1 MTSLAPRG
9 LRGRLL
15 VGVGVIVALAL
26 VLMTAAFNVVIRH
39 SLDGDA
45 ASLARTRA
53 AAALATVHA
62 TGGHLIVGDNDTD
75 DTAIGAQIWIFDRAG
90 TIQPPRTTAQRLD
103 AAAASLAGAPRSTID
118 VYGTRLYGTPIV
130 KNGVR
135 VGTLVTGVSLEAYEQ
150 TTRTALIGSIAFA
163 LVLFA
168 LVVAASRWLLR
179 LALQPVADMTSAA
192 ADWSER
198 EPGRR
203 FARGEPYDELTS
215 LAATLDGLLER
226 LAVSLRREQRFS
238 AEMSHELRTPL
249 ARIQAEVELA
259 LRRERPSEEYRAALE
274 GIGRSAEQMTR
285 TVDALVAAA
294 REASLATH
302 GSSDARTSVSRAIEA
317 TRPTG
322 GSDAVQPRL
331 EMAGADIRIAAD
343 EDMVERIVAP
353 LIENAC
359 RHAAADAAV
368 AVTQDGTSVLITVS
382 DDGPG
387 IDPLELESIF
397 EPGARGHSAPGAG
410 GAGLGLA
417 LARRLARAAGG
428 EITAQSGPGG
438 KFTARL
444 PAA

>member
-1 MTSLAPRG
+1 MTALAPRG
-9 LRGRLL
+9 IRGRLL
-15 VGVGVIVALAL
+15 VGVGIIVALAL
-26 VLMTAAFNVVIRH
+26 VLMTVAFNVVIRH

-45 ASLARTRA
+45 TSLAHARA
-53 AAALATVHA
+53 AAALATVEI
-62 TGGHLIVGDNDTD
+62 TGGRLTVVEAPD
-75 DTAIGAQIWIFDRAG
+75 DAAIDAQIWIFDRGGRVEA
-90 TIQPPRTTAQRLD
+90 PPSTSRSLEQ
-103 AAAASLAGAPRSTID
+103 AAASLAGGPAGTLDIHQ
-118 VYGTRLYGTPIV
+118 TRLYATPIV
-130 KNGVR
+130 KNGER
-135 VGTLVTGVSLEAYEQ
+135 AGTLVAGVGLSAYQQ
-150 TTRTALIGSIAFA
+150 TARTALIGSIAFA
-163 LVLFA
+163 LLLFG

-179 LALQPVADMTSAA
+179 HALQPVADMTRAA
-192 ADWSER
+192 ADWSEQ
-198 EPGRR
+198 EPSRR

-215 LAATLDGLLER
+215 LAATLDTLLER

-259 LRRERPSEEYRAALE
+259 LRRERASEEYRAALE
-274 GIGRSAEQMTR
+274 AIARSADQMTR

-294 REASLATH
+294 REASSTTH

-317 TRPTG
+317 TRPTRPG
-322 GSDAVQPRL
+322 NAILPRL
-331 EMAGADIRIAAD
+331 EISRADIRIAAD
-343 EDMVERIVAP
+343 EGMVERIVAP

-368 AVTQDGTSVLITVS
+368 NVSRDGTSVLITVS

-387 IDPLELESIF
+387 IDRLELERIF
-397 EPGARGHSAPGAG
+397 EPGARGSSPPGAH

-428 EITAQSGPGG
+428 EITAQPGPGG
-438 KFTARL
+438 SFTARL

>member
-1 MTSLAPRG
+1 MNRIAPRG
-9 LRGRLL
+9 IRGRLL
-15 VGVGVIVALAL
+15 VGVGLIVALAL
-26 VLMTAAFNVVIRH
+26 VLMTIAFNVAIRH

-45 ASLARTRA
+45 TSLARTRG
-53 AAALATVHA
+53 AAALATVRV
-62 TGGHLIVGDNDTD
+62 TGGRLTVVDAPD
-75 DTAIGAQIWIFDRAG
+75 DAAIDAQIWIFDRNG
-90 TIQPPRTTAQRLD
+90 RIQAPPATTRSLEE
-103 AAAASLAGAPRSTID
+103 AAASLAGGPRSTLD
-118 VYGTRLYGTPIV
+118 VHQTRLYATPIL
-130 KNGVR
+130 KNGER
-135 VGTLVTGVSLEAYEQ
+135 AGTLVAGVGLRAYEQ
-150 TTRTALIGSIAFA
+150 TERTALIGSIAFA
-163 LVLFA
+163 LLLFA
-168 LVVAASRWLLR
+168 LIIAAMRWLLR
-179 LALQPVADMTSAA
+179 HALQPVAEMTTEA
-192 ADWSER
+192 ADWSEH

-259 LRRERPSEEYRAALE
+259 LRRERPTDEYRAALE
-274 GIGRSAEQMTR
+274 AIGRSAQQMTR

-294 REASLATH
+294 REASSATR
-302 GSSDARTSVSRAIEA
+302 GSSDARASVSRAIEA

-322 GSDAVQPRL
+322 SGDSVLPRL
-331 EMAGADIRIAAD
+331 EISRADIRIATD

-359 RHAAADAAV
+359 RHAEADAAV
-368 AVTQDGTSVLITVS
+368 TVSREGTTVLITVS

-387 IDPLELESIF
+387 IDPEELEQIF
-397 EPGARGHSAPGAG
+397 EPGARGQGASGGG

-428 EITAQSGPGG
+428 EITAQPGPGG
-438 KFTARL
+438 SFTARL

>member
-1 MTSLAPRG
+1 MTALAPRG
-9 LRGRLL
+9 IRGRLL

-26 VLMTAAFNVVIRH
+26 VLMTVAFNVVIRH

-45 ASLARTRA
+45 ARLARTRA
-53 AAALATVHA
+53 AAALATVHT
-62 TGGHLIVGDNDTD
+62 TGGRLIVGDNDN
-75 DTAIGAQIWIFDRAG
+75 DTAIAAQIWIFDRAG
-90 TIQPPRTTAQRLD
+90 RIQPPRVTTQSLD
-103 AAAASLAGAPRSTID
+103 AAATSLAGGPRSTLD
-118 VYGTRLYGTPIV
+118 VYGTRLYVTPIV
-130 KNGVR
+130 RNGER
-135 VGTLVTGVSLEAYEQ
+135 AGTLVAGVGLSAYEE
-150 TTRTALIGSIAFA
+150 TARTALIGSIAFA
-163 LVLFA
+163 LVLFG
-168 LVVAASRWLLR
+168 LVIAASRWLLR

-215 LAATLDGLLER
+215 LAATLDSLLER

-294 REASLATH
+294 REASSATH
-302 GSSDARTSVSRAIEA
+302 GSSDARASVSRAIEA

-322 GSDAVQPRL
+322 GSDAVLPRL
-331 EMAGADIRIAAD
+331 EMSGADIRIAAD

-368 AVTQDGTSVLITVS
+368 AVSQDGTSVLITVS

-397 EPGARGHSAPGAG
+397 EPGARGNSAPDAG

-438 KFTARL
+438 RFTARL